1 MGRDGER
8 REKPSV
14 EIINTIWLRTQTHLL
29 KDAQVNGEPSTFN
42 REAYR
47 TDGVAAKAETRWSHE
62 GIGLGNQFYSRIKNI

>member
-29 KDAQVNGEPSTFN
+29 KDVQVNGEPSTFN
-42 REAYR
+42 REAQMESR
-47 TDGVAAKAETRWSHE
+47 PKLKRDGHTRELAS
-62 GIGLGNQFYSRIKNI
+62 GISFTVG